1 MTWKSMETV
10 RQQLVVEDKSDVHG
24 FFLACVDHQLTK
36 IRRWDRCLGSAIR
49 HVRLT
54 PDIVSNT
61 LSTAA
66 TSRSPRSIA
75 LAAS

>member
-1 MTWKSMETV
+1 MEAV
-10 RQQLVVEDKSDVHG
+10 RQQLIVEDESDVHG
-24 FFLACVDHQLTK
+24 FFLRHAS
-36 IRRWDRCLGSAIR
+36 IINGRRCLHGIGVFGSVIH

-66 TSRSPRSIA
+66 TSRLPRSIA